1 MAHTGKESGG
11 CQLIKR
17 LETGLVVAIGALT
30 VLTTA
35 TVIHDGNAGK
45 SDVVSRWVDSGMKRV
60 ETWVAT
66 QAVPAVTG
74 NVSGASGADGSSSS
88 IGLPSGSSS
97 SSEPTSGSAK
107 LTSNTNPVGAG
118 THASYQEP
126 MSALPAAH
134 KGASQAPAPFRSQLQ
149 ARGFTAADVA
159 TLTNILTQLASS
171 LSPSDW
177 TTLEQAFA
185 SSSTSQAQQQVLR
198 VLNSHLTSSDR
209 AWLLSHFQGNMAF
222 SKEDIQLLQQAFA
235 ELKGNLTPGEQ
246 QLVQQQVGQLLSS
259 GQARAN

>member
-1 MAHTGKESGG
+1 MAHTGTESGG

-35 TVIHDGNAGK
+35 TVIHDENAGN

-60 ETWVAT
+60 ETWVT
-66 QAVPAVTG
+66 TRAVPAVTG
-74 NVSGASGADGSSSS
+74 NVSGASGADGTSNST
-88 IGLPSGSSS
+88 GSSS
-97 SSEPTSGSAK
+97 SSSPSSRPTSGSAK
-107 LTSNTNPVGAG
+107 PTSYTNPVGAG
-118 THASYQEP
+118 THAPYPEP
-126 MSALPAAH
+126 MSTLPATH
-134 KGASQAPAPFRSQLQ
+134 KGAPQAPAQVSSQLQ

-171 LSPSDW
+171 MSPSDW

-235 ELKGNLTPGEQ
+235 ELKDNLTPGEQ
-246 QLVQQQVGQLLSS
+246 QLVQQQVGQLLTS
-259 GQARAN
+259 GQASAN